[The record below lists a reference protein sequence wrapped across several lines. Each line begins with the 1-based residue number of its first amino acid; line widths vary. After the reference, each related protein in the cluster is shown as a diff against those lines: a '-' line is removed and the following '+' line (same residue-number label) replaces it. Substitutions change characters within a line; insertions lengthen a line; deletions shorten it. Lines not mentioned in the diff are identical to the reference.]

1 MSKIDIILLAFLLF
15 CAWLG
20 YNRGIVRMGMALT
33 GIVFS
38 VLLLHNKWSDM
49 LLFFHSWNIRNPY
62 VLLIFMLGII
72 AMITTIFVW
81 ISGWIER
88 IFKLMFL
95 NWLNKLAGM
104 FLAVIVGFL
113 ILYLLIIVA
122 IHVPQNKPLLSKA
135 KLQNSA
141 FARAVFTIERHTPL
155 RLLILKNFEQIK
167 DRVTEGSTDSNSPK
181 TP

>member
-1 MSKIDIILLAFLLF
+1 
-15 CAWLG
+15 
-20 YNRGIVRMGMALT
+20 
-33 GIVFS
+33 
-38 VLLLHNKWSDM
+38 
-49 LLFFHSWNIRNPY
+49 
-62 VLLIFMLGII
+62 
-72 AMITTIFVW
+72 MITAIFIW

-113 ILYLLIIVA
+113 ILSLLIIVA
-122 IHVPQNKPLLSKA
+122 IHVPQNKPMLSKA

-167 DRVTEGSTDSNSPK
+167 DRVTEGSTENNSPK